1 MGFPHRHYHDHLT
14 LRAGLDNVS
23 ARFIS
28 VLSRET
34 ALLITCLRS
43 CSIAEKLSAQSDL
56 GKHRQPRRRRKR
68 RVTRLLHQWH
78 CWELPLSLKGQ
89 HVLRDWPSSERR
101 IMERKLHRVYNSQ
114 WSGLRERTLRSVM
127 VTVEFLWH
135 LRVCIFLVLSG
146 VWCAWILPFKHI

>member
-114 WSGLRERTLRSVM
+114 WSFRITWTHASICYGDSWVSLTFTSLYFSCIIGCM
-127 VTVEFLWH
+127 M
-135 LRVCIFLVLSG
+135 RVNIAL
-146 VWCAWILPFKHI
+146 